1 MYALTVKPILFA
13 ASTMAAYWASVMRV
27 CWMRSMRL
35 LPVMREALH
44 ALRGAGKAFIV
55 AAGSGGFH
63 MTDDVQDMI
72 QRLRLAHRIHN
83 PVATLRMCDEAAD
96 MISDLAGRLE
106 AAEAKKATA
115 RKSPAAD

>member
-1 MYALTVKPILFA
+1 
-13 ASTMAAYWASVMRV
+13 
-27 CWMRSMRL
+27 MRL
-35 LPVMREALH
+35 LPVMRQALH

-106 AAEAKKATA
+106 AAEAKSGQRRPPRTSGEAP
-115 RKSPAAD
+115 R

>member
-1 MYALTVKPILFA
+1 
-13 ASTMAAYWASVMRV
+13 
-27 CWMRSMRL
+27 MRL
-35 LPVMREALH
+35 LSAVMCEALH
-44 ALRGAGKAFIV
+44 ALQGAGKAFIV
-55 AAGSGGFH
+55 AADSGGFH

-115 RKSPAAD
+115 RKV

>member
-1 MYALTVKPILFA
+1 
-13 ASTMAAYWASVMRV
+13 
-27 CWMRSMRL
+27 
-35 LPVMREALH
+35 
-44 ALRGAGKAFIV
+44 
-55 AAGSGGFH
+55 

-96 MISDLAGRLE
+96 MISDLASRLE

-115 RKSPAAD
+115 RKTVG

>member
-1 MYALTVKPILFA
+1 
-13 ASTMAAYWASVMRV
+13 
-27 CWMRSMRL
+27 
-35 LPVMREALH
+35 
-44 ALRGAGKAFIV
+44 
-55 AAGSGGFH
+55 

-96 MISDLAGRLE
+96 MISVLASRLE

-115 RKSPAAD
+115 RKAVG

>member
-1 MYALTVKPILFA
+1 
-13 ASTMAAYWASVMRV
+13 
-27 CWMRSMRL
+27 MRL
-35 LPVMREALH
+35 LPVMRQALH
-44 ALRGAGKAFIV
+44 ALQGAGKAFIV

-115 RKSPAAD
+115 RKAPAAD

>member
-1 MYALTVKPILFA
+1 
-13 ASTMAAYWASVMRV
+13 
-27 CWMRSMRL
+27 
-35 LPVMREALH
+35 
-44 ALRGAGKAFIV
+44 
-55 AAGSGGFH
+55 

>member
-1 MYALTVKPILFA
+1 
-13 ASTMAAYWASVMRV
+13 
-27 CWMRSMRL
+27 
-35 LPVMREALH
+35 
-44 ALRGAGKAFIV
+44 
-55 AAGSGGFH
+55 

-96 MISDLAGRLE
+96 MISDLASRLE

-115 RKSPAAD
+115 RKAVG